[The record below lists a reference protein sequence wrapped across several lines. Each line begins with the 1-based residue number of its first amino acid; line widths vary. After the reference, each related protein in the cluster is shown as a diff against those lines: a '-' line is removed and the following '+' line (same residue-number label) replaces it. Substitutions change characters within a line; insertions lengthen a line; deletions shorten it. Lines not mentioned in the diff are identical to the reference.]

1 MLPRF
6 SHLSLNFSEFN
17 SMYQDKYLS
26 VKISITRNKKKVNDL
41 ERKDKKYSYYT
52 NWLTYLYN
60 YNFLTKV
67 KE

>member
-1 MLPRF
+1 
-6 SHLSLNFSEFN
+6 
-17 SMYQDKYLS
+17 MYQDKYLS

-67 KE
+67 IE